1 MKIFSSQEI
10 PSFTMEDGSVKFL
23 RSLSRLV
30 AKHILQLTVQTKSPR
45 HQREGMIRERVSI
58 SGMIRPLEP
67 EHDLPALQISPE
79 HLGTVSERWVQRYV
93 AGTEHHEKKHA
104 KRIKHLAERHER
116 AIANQQPVR
125 GSQEDSAVPQ
135 RWRMKKMTSKK
146 KGKTKMTSGLAWP
159 LDVVGDERPP
169 PSSLVARGVISFE
182 PLDLASSPS
191 PHVLAMATVGT
202 DAVSREEVVIG

>member
-1 MKIFSSQEI
+1 
-10 PSFTMEDGSVKFL
+10 
-23 RSLSRLV
+23 
-30 AKHILQLTVQTKSPR
+30 
-45 HQREGMIRERVSI
+45 
-58 SGMIRPLEP
+58 
-67 EHDLPALQISPE
+67 
-79 HLGTVSERWVQRYV
+79 
-93 AGTEHHEKKHA
+93 
-104 KRIKHLAERHER
+104 
-116 AIANQQPVR
+116 
-125 GSQEDSAVPQ
+125 
-135 RWRMKKMTSKK
+135 MKKMTSKK